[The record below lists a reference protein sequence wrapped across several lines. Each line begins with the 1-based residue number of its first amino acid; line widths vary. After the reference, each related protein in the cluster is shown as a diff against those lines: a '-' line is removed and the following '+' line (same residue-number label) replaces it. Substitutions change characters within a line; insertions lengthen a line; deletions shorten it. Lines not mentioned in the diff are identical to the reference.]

1 MGPKFTPTAASSSA
15 ATVRVTVQVDL
26 PPAAHPESAEWIVV
40 EHPARL
46 LPAVRD
52 RLAARLSSRS
62 AKASPID
69 RIEAAW
75 RAGYDSRDKNLAA
88 EDVVRP
94 PGLGISNSC
103 WLGVRGD
110 QTVWVVV
117 RRRAA
122 DVLLRKEPTTR
133 LVAFP
138 SQAEAEAWVLGYGL
152 DQLPSPQ

>member
-1 MGPKFTPTAASSSA
+1 MGPKPTPTAASSSA

-26 PPAAHPESAEWIVV
+26 PAPSPEPAERIVV
-40 EHPARL
+40 DPPAQL

-52 RLAARLSSRS
+52 RLAARLSSRC
-62 AKASPID
+62 AKATPKD

-75 RAGYDSRDKNLAA
+75 RAGQDSRYKDLAF
-88 EDVVRP
+88 EDLTRP
-94 PGLGISNSC
+94 PSLGISNGC
-103 WLGVRGD
+103 WVGVRVD

-122 DVLLRKEPTTR
+122 DALLRKEPTTR
-133 LVAFP
+133 LIAFP
-138 SQAEAEAWVLGYGL
+138 SQAEAEAWTLGFGL